1 MKISSL
7 NTSHSLAR
15 ELLEDPDF
23 LLIVTVGDQEYVVD
37 HTRTSRHV
45 ANYDD
50 SCMYKTLVCREVT
63 GNIVR

>member
-1 MKISSL
+1 M
-7 NTSHSLAR
+7 
-15 ELLEDPDF
+15 
-23 LLIVTVGDQEYVVD
+23 TVGDQEYVVD
-37 HTRTSRHV
+37 HTRTGKHI